1 MIRAVLSI
9 GANLGDA
16 RAALRTV
23 ADEFAGETIA
33 RSAVFA
39 TPPWGGVEQGDF
51 LNAVLIVEVDQ
62 SPLELL
68 RRGQA
73 LENAAGRVREVH
85 WGPRTLDV
93 DVVQVLSL
101 DDDPAA
107 APGAADSG
115 ATDHDA
121 TEITSDDPVLT
132 LPHPFAHERAFVL
145 VPWLDADPD
154 AELGG
159 IRVAGIVAKLDPD
172 EVSAVRRDPAG
183 WGR

>member
-101 DDDPAA
+101 DDGPAA
-107 APGAADSG
+107 DSDAADSG
-115 ATDHDA
+115 A